1 MKTTTYLRLSL
12 LIPFLVWG
20 LFLLFFIIWSALD
33 PNGPETS
40 GTSVIPGLI
49 LWTILFYVFGI
60 LGWFLPYLLLS
71 LILLVWSF
79 RSRAEVLMKV
89 LALSPVAMAILIVVF
104 MSMLSIGSQDWN
116 MFSSNSA
123 TNFENFFGSPVW
135 FAILALVW
143 GYICVGF
150 GFGIY
155 KLLKQRGIIKDETN
169 RIGLASSS
177 IIESAS

>member
-20 LFLLFFIIWSALD
+20 LCVLFFIIWSTLG
-33 PNGPETS
+33 PNGLETIDAN
-40 GTSVIPGLI
+40 VVPGLI

-71 LILLVWSF
+71 FILLVWSL
-79 RSRAEVLMKV
+79 RSRVEVLIKV
-89 LALSPVAMAILIVVF
+89 FALSPLAMAILIAVF

-123 TNFENFFGSPVW
+123 TNFESFFGSQAW

-143 GYICVGF
+143 GFICVGI
-150 GFGIY
+150 GFGLY
-155 KLLKQRGIIKDETN
+155 KLLQHRRIIRHERS
-169 RIGLASSS
+169 RIEPASSS
-177 IIESAS
+177 IISGIS